1 MRTLA
6 TAILGAAMI
15 LGAQAPMTPACAAE
29 AVRAPS
35 LTAVSFTPRKD
46 SLEFVFRAQAPITAD
61 QVSVYGDADDA
72 EVLNLKIEGAAV
84 TRRWVTMPDAQI
96 DRALLHPSAGN
107 GDAAV
112 LRIRMQ
118 SKNAVVAAILD
129 AVKVH
134 EAEGAVVVKVPRTA
148 AVAAEWAQAEKPAA
162 EAAPAVAVAVAVA
175 PAAVAPAP
183 APVSAAA
190 PAPASALLVAAPV
203 SAAVNL
209 APTSA
214 AAAEADKLPSLADA
228 PLTLSDE
235 STTNTED
242 PGAVVANA
250 GVSESTGMGAAA
262 ATICLMLAGGF
273 FLWRKIKGQGGERG
287 TGRLIRPLGTHVLGP
302 KQGLLL
308 LDVAGEMVLIG
319 TSDKGVQMLTKI
331 EKSDRVEAPAMA
343 RASFAPAAPAPA
355 ASSPTNHADLELLK
369 NESSARAPMSKPSV
383 AERATAAIAKVRAL
397 SEARAA
403 KAKGMETADEDVT
416 ADALERAFFDRA
428 DEHLAQAAEGVEDDF
443 EPRAE
448 NFFARLKKAAERPAE
463 AEAAPAVKTPTPRVG
478 NPTPAPVAARKAA
491 PTAPRS
497 APAGDDAA
505 LTNDILRKIRQ
516 LQGA

>member
-15 LGAQAPMTPACAAE
+15 LGAQAPMTPACAAA

-61 QVSVYGDADDA
+61 QISVYGDADDA

-96 DRALLHPSAGN
+96 DRALLHPSASN
-107 GDAAV
+107 ADAAV

-148 AVAAEWAQAEKPAA
+148 AVAAEWAQAEKPAV
-162 EAAPAVAVAVAVA
+162 EAAPAVAAALPVAA
-175 PAAVAPAP
+175 PASA
-183 APVSAAA
+183 AAA
-190 PAPASALLVAAPV
+190 PAPASALVVAAPV

-214 AAAEADKLPSLADA
+214 APASAAAAIAETDKLPSLADA

-235 STTNTED
+235 STTGTED

-273 FLWRKIKGQGGERG
+273 FLWRKIKGHGSERG

-343 RASFAPAAPAPA
+343 RAAFTPAAATPT
-355 ASSPTNHADLELLK
+355 ASTTTNHADLELLK
-369 NESSARAPMSKPSV
+369 NESAARAPMSKPSV

-416 ADALERAFFDRA
+416 ADALERSFFDRA

-463 AEAAPAVKTPTPRVG
+463 AESAPAVKTPTPRVG

-491 PTAPRS
+491 PAAPARNN
-497 APAGDDAA
+497 AGDDAA

>member
-15 LGAQAPMTPACAAE
+15 LGAQAPITPACAAA

-96 DRALLHPSAGN
+96 DRALLHSGAGK

-118 SKNAVVAAILD
+118 SKSAVVAAILD
-129 AVKVH
+129 ATKVH

-148 AVAAEWAQAEKPAA
+148 AVAAEWALAEKPAA
-162 EAAPAVAVAVAVA
+162 EAAPAVAIAA
-175 PAAVAPAP
+175 AAVLP

-190 PAPASALLVAAPV
+190 VPAPVSAAAVAAPV
-203 SAAVNL
+203 SAAAVA
-209 APTSA
+209 APVVETPVV
-214 AAAEADKLPSLADA
+214 AETDKLPSLADA
-228 PLTLSDE
+228 PLTLTDD
-235 STTNTED
+235 STLGSED

-262 ATICLMLAGGF
+262 ATLCLMLAGGF
-273 FLWRKIKGQGGERG
+273 LLWRKVKGHTGDRG

-331 EKSDRVEAPAMA
+331 EKSDRAEAPAMA
-343 RASFAPAAPAPA
+343 RATMAPAAPV
-355 ASSPTNHADLELLK
+355 ASAKTNHADLELLR
-369 NESSARAPMSKPSV
+369 NESAVRAPKMNV

-416 ADALERAFFDRA
+416 ADALERSFFDRA
-428 DEHLAQAAEGVEDDF
+428 DEHLAQAADGVEDDF

-463 AEAAPAVKTPTPRVG
+463 SESAPAVKTPTPRVG

-491 PTAPRS
+491 PAAPVAPRN
-497 APAGDDAA
+497 AAGDDAA